1 MDVSLFPKS
10 ILLPAL
16 VFGGV
21 FVFLFAVLLLVRQRM
36 SYRGSVEMRLHAPVN
51 PKIQSQAELTHI
63 RRSRSLSDQ
72 GHYALPMVSL
82 NKLILQSGASIGLSG
97 LLAVMAG
104 VAIAVFLSAQA
115 AGVGVAFSALLA
127 ALAGSG
133 LPLAA
138 LRGMRDARQR
148 KFEEQVPDSLDTVV
162 RSLKAGHA
170 LAVAI
175 AAVGRNMP
183 DPVGAEFRLTAAEV
197 TYGLDLETAMVNLSS
212 RVGQPDLALVV
223 LAVSIQSK
231 TGGNLA
237 EVLSNLSHVVRAR
250 LKLRRRAKA
259 LSAEGRFSAIL
270 LSILPI
276 ALFGVLRLISPSYYG
291 DVWATS
297 YVKPVLSGA
306 IVWMLIGDYVLYR
319 MSRIRV

>member
-1 MDVSLFPKS
+1 MDVSVFPKT

-16 VFGGV
+16 VFAGV
-21 FVFLFAVLLLVRQRM
+21 FAFLFAALLLARRRM
-36 SYRGSVEMRLHAPVN
+36 SYRGSVENRLHAPLS

-63 RRSRSLSDQ
+63 RRSRSLSAQ
-72 GHYALPMVSL
+72 GHYALPFVSL
-82 NKLILQSGASIGLSG
+82 NKLVLQSGSSIGLYG
-97 LLAVMAG
+97 LFAVMAG
-104 VAIAVFLSAQA
+104 IAIVAFLLGQA
-115 AGVGVAFSALLA
+115 AGAGAALSALLA
-127 ALAGSG
+127 AFAGPG
-133 LPLAA
+133 LPLTV

-148 KFEEQVPDSLDTVV
+148 KFEEQIPDSLDTVV

-175 AAVGRNMP
+175 ASVGRNMP
-183 DPVGAEFRLTAAEV
+183 DPAGAEFRLTAAEV

-212 RVGQPDLALVV
+212 RVGQPDLALIV

-237 EVLSNLSHVVRAR
+237 EVLSNLSHVVRDR

-276 ALFGVLRLISPSYYG
+276 ALFAVLRLISPNYYG
-291 DVWATS
+291 DVWGTP
-297 YVKPVLSGA
+297 YVVPVLVGA